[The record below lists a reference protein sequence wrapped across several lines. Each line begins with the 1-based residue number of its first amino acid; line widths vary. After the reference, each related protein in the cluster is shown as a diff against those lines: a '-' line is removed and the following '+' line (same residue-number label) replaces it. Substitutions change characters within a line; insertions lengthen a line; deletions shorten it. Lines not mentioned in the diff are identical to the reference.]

1 MKDLTLMQ
9 TVMLRQVDIYMQ
21 LKSKY
26 NFYMFLNEY
35 LITVYQIEIT
45 TFIKF
50 QFLILID
57 IRY

>member
-26 NFYMFLNEY
+26 KFYMFLNEY